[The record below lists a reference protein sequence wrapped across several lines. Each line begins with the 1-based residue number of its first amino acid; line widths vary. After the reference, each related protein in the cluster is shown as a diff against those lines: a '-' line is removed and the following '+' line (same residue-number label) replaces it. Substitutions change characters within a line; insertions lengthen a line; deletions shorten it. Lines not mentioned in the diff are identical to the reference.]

1 MTTLIATLAVAA
13 TATLCD
19 FTWYTVGI
27 RHTLIAGVAYGA
39 LLLTVVGGALGAQ
52 CGRLLKGLPIGTLAG
67 IGGALSYYIL
77 IAVVDSRVYGP
88 AIPGAWITMWLL
100 LAALD
105 GRWLRAP
112 HRRSWREVA
121 VRGVLAAL
129 AGGLAF
135 ALVRNVL
142 WGAAPAGGRNY
153 LIQFLAW
160 AFAWTPGL
168 IALTWN
174 RRAANE
180 TADGH
185 DSSGAAMP
193 RNSSP
198 ESASTTSITAHEL
211 LARLDEGE
219 RPFILDVR
227 SEREF
232 AAGRVPGAVN
242 IPFNQVSSRF
252 AEVPGTQADELV
264 LYCGHGPRAYMA
276 ATALRSAGRKRILYL
291 TGHFSGWERAKLRVE
306 N

>member
-52 CGRLLKGLPIGTLAG
+52 CGRLVKGLPIGTLAG

-77 IAVVDSRVYGP
+77 IAVVNSRVYGP

-100 LAALD
+100 LAGFD

-112 HRRSWREVA
+112 QRRSWREVA
-121 VRGVLAAL
+121 VRGVLAAF

-142 WGAAPAGGRNY
+142 WGAAPGGRNY

-168 IALTWN
+168 MALTWS
-174 RRAANE
+174 AKTAND
-180 TADGH
+180 TADASGGSAESMPR
-185 DSSGAAMP
+185 DSSE
-193 RNSSP
+193 SSI
-198 ESASTTSITAHEL
+198 TTSVTAREL
-211 LARLDEGE
+211 LARLDSGE

-276 ATALRSAGRKRILYL
+276 ATALRSAGRRRIVYL

-306 N
+306 D

>member
-1 MTTLIATLAVAA
+1 MKTLIATLAIAA

-19 FTWYTVGI
+19 YTWYTVGI
-27 RHTLIAGVAYGA
+27 RHTLIAGVSYGA
-39 LLLTVVGGALGAQ
+39 LLLTVVGGALGAVH
-52 CGRLLKGLPIGTLAG
+52 GRLLKGLPIGTLAG

-88 AIPGAWITMWLL
+88 AIPGAWITMWSL

-112 HRRSWREVA
+112 HGRSWRQVA
-121 VRGVLAAL
+121 IRGVLAAL

-153 LIQFLAW
+153 LIHFLAW
-160 AFAWTPGL
+160 AFAWIPGL
-168 IALTWN
+168 MALTW
-174 RRAANE
+174 RRKTANE
-180 TADGH
+180 MAGGH
-185 DSSGAAMP
+185 DRSDAAVP
-193 RNSSP
+193 RNSSL
-198 ESASTTSITAHEL
+198 ESASTTSITAQEL
-211 LARLDEGE
+211 LARLDGGE
-219 RPFILDVR
+219 RPVILDVR

-232 AAGRVPGAVN
+232 AAGHVPGAVN

-252 AEVPGTQADELV
+252 AEVPGVQADELV

-276 ATALRSAGRKRILYL
+276 ATALRNAGRRRIVYL

-306 N
+306 C